1 MAHPRI
7 CSIPGCG
14 KTVRAR
20 GWCQCHWLR
29 WYRHGDPTSGGSSRT
44 AARRYLETVV
54 LLYDGPECL
63 FWPFDTDGGGYARL
77 GMNGKRLIVSRFVCA
92 KAHGPAPT
100 PKHEAAHSC
109 GNGHL
114 ACVAKSHLSWKTRAG
129 NFADKLVH
137 NTHNR
142 GERNGAAKLTQEQVR
157 LVRSLLGQSRQI
169 IAAQVGTSAANVDHI
184 LRGDSWSWL
193 T

>member
-1 MAHPRI
+1 MVTSSL
-7 CSIPGCG
+7 CSILDCG
-14 KTVRAR
+14 KQVRAR
-20 GWCQCHWLR
+20 GWCQSHWLR
-29 WYRHGDPTSGGSSRT
+29 WYRHGDPLSGGSSRT
-44 AARRYLETVV
+44 AARRYLENVV

-63 FWPFDTDGGGYARL
+63 FWPFDTDGSGYARI

-92 KAHGPAPT
+92 KVRGPAPT
-100 PKHEAAHSC
+100 PSHEAAHSC

-129 NFADKLVH
+129 IFADKLVH